1 MRLFKSIALSLSVLF
16 SSNTFAQKVE
26 ADQILGTYVLESII
40 TDDIGHV
47 LITKAK
53 DGSYQGRLV
62 WVNHPTN
69 ADGSVRC
76 DDNNPDPQL
85 RKRRYD
91 QVYIFRNLKF
101 KKDEWVNGKLYDPFS
116 SKCSASS
123 SNSPKMA
130 PTSKPATTKAPQPW
144 ALQNLG
150 RSCDLN
156 LN

>member
-1 MRLFKSIALSLSVLF
+1 MRLFKSIALILSVLF

-101 KKDEWVNGKLYDPFS
+101 KKNEWVNGKLYDPFS
-116 SKCSASS
+116 G
-123 SNSPKMA
+123 KMFSIKFKLA
-130 PTSKPATTKAPQPW
+130 KNGTDLEARYYKGTPALGITKPWKK
-144 ALQNLG
+144 L
-150 RSCDLN
+150 
-156 LN
+156 

>member
-1 MRLFKSIALSLSVLF
+1 MRLIKSIALILSVLL
-16 SSNTFAQKVE
+16 STNTFAQKVE
-26 ADQILGTYVLESII
+26 PDQILGTYILESIV

-53 DGSYQGRLV
+53 DGTYQGRLV

-76 DDNNPDPQL
+76 DDNNPNPKL
-85 RKRRYD
+85 RKRHYD

-116 SKCSASS
+116 G
-123 SNSPKMA
+123 KMFSIKFKLA
-130 PTSKPATTKAPQPW
+130 KNGSDLEARYYKGTPALGITKPWKK
-144 ALQNLG
+144 LQ
-150 RSCDLN
+150 
-156 LN
+156 

>member
-1 MRLFKSIALSLSVLF
+1 MRLFKSIALILSVLL
-16 SSNTFAQKVE
+16 STNTFAQKVE

-116 SKCSASS
+116 G
-123 SNSPKMA
+123 KMFSIKFKLA
-130 PTSKPATTKAPQPW
+130 KNGTDLEARYYKGTPALGITKPWKK
-144 ALQNLG
+144 L
-150 RSCDLN
+150 
-156 LN
+156 

>member
-1 MRLFKSIALSLSVLF
+1 MRLFKSIALILSVLF

-116 SKCSASS
+116 G
-123 SNSPKMA
+123 KMFSIKFKLA
-130 PTSKPATTKAPQPW
+130 KNGTDLEARYYKGTPALGITKPWKK
-144 ALQNLG
+144 L
-150 RSCDLN
+150 
-156 LN
+156 

>member
-116 SKCSASS
+116 G
-123 SNSPKMA
+123 KMFSIKFKLA
-130 PTSKPATTKAPQPW
+130 KNGTDLEARYYKGTPALGITKPWKK
-144 ALQNLG
+144 L
-150 RSCDLN
+150 
-156 LN
+156 

>member
-1 MRLFKSIALSLSVLF
+1 MFSKLSKAFLLFF
-16 SSNTFAQKVE
+16 SFILPSYVSAQTVE
-26 ADQILGTYVLESII
+26 ADQILGTYLLESII
-40 TDDIGHV
+40 TDDLGHV

-53 DGSYQGRLV
+53 DDTYQGRLV

-76 DDNNPDPQL
+76 DDNNPDPLL

-116 SKCSASS
+116 G
-123 SNSPKMA
+123 KMFSIKFKLA
-130 PTSKPATTKAPQPW
+130 KNGTDLEARYYKGTPALGITKPWKRVK
-144 ALQNLG
+144 G
-150 RSCDLN
+150 S
-156 LN
+156 